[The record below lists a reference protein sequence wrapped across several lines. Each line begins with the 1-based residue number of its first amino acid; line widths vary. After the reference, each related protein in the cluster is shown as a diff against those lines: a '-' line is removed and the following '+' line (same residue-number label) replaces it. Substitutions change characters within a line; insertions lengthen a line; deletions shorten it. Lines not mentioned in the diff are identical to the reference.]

1 MASDSPRR
9 PSRCAGGVLVRA
21 QAATEQSYMESVVT
35 FLQDVVPQAYTG
47 APPTDEKEKIIWV
60 RFERADI
67 NDTSR
72 NPEFM
77 EMHSGTTEPPLCLMI
92 GYTDGMQIWSVSLA
106 GEAQELFSVRHG
118 PVRAARILPAPHI
131 SPMITDTF
139 SDKRPLLGVCKSTGS
154 SGTSPPYCCVDLYSL
169 RTGEMVK
176 SIQFKT
182 PIYDLHCNK
191 HILVVSL
198 QEKIAAF
205 DSCTFTKKFFVTSC
219 YPCPGP
225 SLNPIALGSRWL
237 AYAENK
243 LIRCHQSRGG
253 ACGDNAQ
260 SYTATVIN
268 AAKVLVSED
277 SDGEGVVAH
286 FPAHDKP
293 ISCMQFNPSG
303 MLLVTADSLGHDFH
317 VFQILTHP
325 WASSQSA
332 VHHLYTLHR
341 GETEAKVQ
349 DMCFSPDSRWVAIS
363 TLRGTTHVF
372 PVNPYGGAPCART
385 HMSPRVVN
393 RMSRFQKSAGLEEIE
408 QELNRVAAL
417 GGAGAGGGGGCIL
430 GGGGGRCSPIQGL
443 SSSPSGSPL
452 HAKLSSQDSYNN
464 FTNNN
469 MGNPRLSALP
479 SLTVVLPLAQIK
491 QPMTLGTITKR
502 SGKAKPPP
510 QISPSKSSGGEFC
523 VAAAFASSRSW
534 FLTNPNMKREKDQ
547 TRQSVVDSLY
557 IISCYGN
564 MVEHVL
570 EPRPISTAQKISD
583 DTPLELSTCPR
594 ACWTLART
602 PQWNE
607 LQPPFNTNHPLVLAS
622 DLVQYYQYLLAAMPP
637 GSPGPITRHESSD
650 SLASDHSGQGDEE
663 WLSQVEIV
671 THTGPHRRLW
681 MGPQFQFKT
690 LHPSGQTTVIS
701 SSSSVLQSQGPSDV
715 QRPLLDFD
723 TDDLDLHTL
732 RIQPVRS
739 EPVSMPGSSRL
750 VADRRGQS
758 NIMDT
763 GSGPFDGRG
772 VTLLEVCG
780 SWPESFGIH
789 NVGSADASDEGLRER
804 LADAMS
810 ESPSRD
816 IVGSAT
822 ELQREGSIETLSN
835 SSGSTSGSIPRYFE
849 GYRSPLPT
857 NESQPLSLFP
867 TNFP

>member
-60 RFERADI
+60 RFEKADI
-67 NDTSR
+67 NDTAR

-118 PVRAARILPAPHI
+118 PVRAAHILPAPHI
-131 SPMITDTF
+131 SPLNTDSF
-139 SDKRPLLGVCKSTGS
+139 ADKRPLLGVCKSTGS
-154 SGTSPPYCCVDLYSL
+154 SGTSPPYCCADLYSL

-268 AAKVLVSED
+268 AAKTLKTGLTMVGKVVTQLAGTLPAGTPDEEGTPHSASRRSPHNPGVVTIIDTHSVGEGQVLVSED

-303 MLLVTADSLGHDFH
+303 MLLVTADILGHDFH

-349 DMCFSPDSRWVAIS
+349 DMCFSQDSRWVAIS

-417 GGAGAGGGGGCIL
+417 GGGAGGGGIGGGGCIL
-430 GGGGGRCSPIQGL
+430 GGGGGIGGRCSPIPGL

-469 MGNPRLSALP
+469 MGNPRLSPLP

-502 SGKAKPPP
+502 TGKAKPPP

-523 VAAAFASSRSW
+523 VAAIFASSRSW
-534 FLTNPNMKREKDQ
+534 FITNPNMKREKDQ
-547 TRQSVVDSLY
+547 SRQLVVDSLY

-564 MVEHVL
+564 LVEHVL
-570 EPRPISTAQKISD
+570 EPRPISITQKISD

-607 LQPPFNTNHPLVLAS
+607 LQPPFNSNHPLVLAS

-650 SLASDHSGQGDEE
+650 SLASDHSGHEDEE

-690 LHPSGQTTVIS
+690 IHPSGQTTVIS
-701 SSSSVLQSQGPSDV
+701 SSSSVLQSQCPTDI
-715 QRPLLDFD
+715 QQPLLDFD
-723 TDDLDLHTL
+723 TDDLDLHSL

-758 NIMDT
+758 NIMDA
-763 GSGPFDGRG
+763 GSG
-772 VTLLEVCG
+772 
-780 SWPESFGIH
+780 
-789 NVGSADASDEGLRER
+789 
-804 LADAMS
+804 
-810 ESPSRD
+810 
-816 IVGSAT
+816 
-822 ELQREGSIETLSN
+822 LQSLTAIE
-835 SSGSTSGSIPRYFE
+835 
-849 GYRSPLPT
+849 
-857 NESQPLSLFP
+857 QD
-867 TNFP
+867 